1 MNLTYTKRQELN
13 ALSKQVF
20 GTTSRW
26 QKLVNKGVAEP
37 FERDREVMVPRAD
50 GTLVKKTFTD
60 KKYVLKHYSVEEVE
74 KLMTD
79 VLKAREELKTAL
91 QPLADIESTGF
102 GSGVVGSVVS
112 GEGIPEGTTIVSE

>member
-1 MNLTYTKRQELN
+1 MNLTYIKRQELN

-20 GTTSRW
+20 GTTSKW
-26 QKLVNKGVAEP
+26 QKLVNNGVAEP

-60 KKYVLKHYSVEEVE
+60 RKYVLKHYSVEEVE

-79 VLKAREELKTAL
+79 VLKARAELNTL
-91 QPLADIESTGF
+91 RPADTTPEAPSQ
-102 GSGVVGSVVS
+102 VGNVVS